1 MQLALGVIGGAVGG
15 FFGGPIG
22 AQAGF
27 LLGSMVGGL
36 LFRPKPPELPD
47 LKIQSGGYGKF
58 IPRIY
63 GRYRVAGTIIWAGP
77 ATQVTEDKKKAP
89 MQAAIIPLAIAL
101 CRGPITGV
109 TRIWANSKLVYDV
122 TNPANFQSISGSA
135 QMISGFTVYNGDE
148 LQMPDP
154 TMQSYL
160 GTGNVPA
167 HRGMAYVVFSALDL
181 LKYGNVIPQF
191 EFEVTTAAVMN
202 GVAGV
207 ASSFSYSF
215 TDGQSTAGAWQMPNI
230 TANGGVAMGVAQN
243 PFGAGRA
250 IEAQMSAY
258 GATQLPSLSYSFG
271 YNPLGDF
278 KGTSDV
284 AGFIDINNLRW
295 VYPDGT
301 FSTFAPSFYSS
312 SFNSYWRNGADF
324 YAAGTSTL
332 GVTSNVT
339 RSSMPAGFKT
349 VQPAGIVLATSASIT
364 NGFTIVGGTASCVYA
379 VGRDNNIYRFDRSTL
394 ATLATWPLTISGA
407 VTGAV
412 LDDDHIFIYAGGSS
426 QLLYMFRP
434 SQNTFTQLGS
444 IGDTNP
450 YSMTAISQNL
460 VMWSST
466 GTAQQWGNPYT
477 LRYFA
482 IGGLGNGVL
491 LSAIVSDI
499 CQGAGLQPTQFD
511 VSQLTDT
518 VLGYSITNYASGRT
532 GLDQLM
538 SLYFFDAVD
547 SEGKIKFVKR
557 GGAPV
562 VTIPWTDLG
571 VGDSGSV
578 DPIQEQ
584 IEDTHVLPRTF
595 TLTYK
600 GASTDYLEATQRAF
614 RSTTQTNLD
623 GAGQVPVVM
632 ADGEAATRAQSMLW
646 TAWVNRRQFTFSTPI
661 SYLKYEPTDVVTLT
675 DSDGTTYQCRLSK
688 CQFDGQGAI
697 SWTAAFE
704 GQTYPNLSQFM
715 AGAGASAGFVKQS
728 LPYSGPSILVP
739 LNVPPLR
746 NQDTAPGIYLAACGL
761 ASSWPGIAVEVSRD
775 GSTYSSLTTMRS
787 AATMGIVYG
796 TLGGWA
802 SIGIP
807 DESNTFVVNM
817 NNGTLGSITMTA
829 ALAGGSNV
837 AYVGGEILI
846 FRNAVLT
853 AANQYTLSGLLR
865 GLYGTEAFVNAHAAD
880 ERFVLLD
887 PTKLYLEG
895 LQVTDL
901 GNTLSYEY
909 QLADMF
915 YAQPTPIAQ
924 QQVTNGCCKP
934 FSPPLLRALYGSA
947 SSLNDVTVNWI
958 RRARV
963 NNQWVDGAD
972 VPLDESAETYQ
983 VYVYAGTTLKRTTVV
998 SGPFTATNAQPS
1010 AAQGTPSWVYSDAN
1024 IQADGFGVKGSGQT
1038 ITIKVAQNSDQGL
1051 LGDLSTTTI
1060 VR

>member
-15 FFGGPIG
+15 FFGGAPG

-27 LLGSMVGGL
+27 LLGSMIGAL
-36 LFRPKPPELPD
+36 LFQPKPPELPD

-58 IPRIY
+58 IPRLY
-63 GRYRVAGTIIWAGP
+63 GRYRVAGTVIWAGP

-148 LQMPDP
+148 NQMPDA

-181 LKYGNVIPQF
+181 LNYGNVIPQF

-202 GVAGV
+202 GVGGI

-230 TANGGVAMGVAQN
+230 TASGGIAMGVAQN
-243 PFGAGRA
+243 PFGASRA

-258 GATQLPSLSYSFG
+258 GSTQLPSISSSFG

-284 AGFIDINNLRW
+284 PGFIDINNNRW
-295 VYPDGT
+295 VMVDATY
-301 FSTFAPSFYSS
+301 STFASGFFSG

-324 YAAGTSTL
+324 YASGTSSL
-332 GVTSNVT
+332 GASRPVV
-339 RSSMPAGFKT
+339 RSSMPAAFKT
-349 VQPAGIVLATSASIT
+349 VQPAGIVLATSVSIA
-364 NGFTIVGGTASCVYA
+364 NGFTIVGGTASYVYA
-379 VGRDNNIYRFDRSTL
+379 AGGDGNLYRLDRNTL
-394 ATLATWPLTISGA
+394 ATVTTWPLAVSV

-412 LDDDHIFIYAGGSS
+412 LDDDHIFLYAGGSG

-434 SQNTFTQLGS
+434 SQNTTTQLGS

-482 IGGLGNGVL
+482 VGGLGNGVP
-491 LSAIVSDI
+491 LSAIVSDV
-499 CQGAGLQPTQFD
+499 CQGAGLLPTQFD

-518 VLGYSITNYASGRT
+518 VLGYAVTNYASGRAA
-532 GLDQLM
+532 LDYLM
-538 SLYFFDAVD
+538 AMYFFDAVD

-557 GGAPV
+557 GGAAA
-562 VTIPWTDLG
+562 VTVPWSDLG
-571 VGDSGSV
+571 VVSGGNS

-584 IEDTHVLPRTF
+584 IDDTHTLPRSF

-614 RSTTQTNLD
+614 RSTTQSNLD
-623 GAGQVPVVM
+623 SAAQVAIVL
-632 ADGEAATRAQSMLW
+632 ADGEAATRVQSMLW
-646 TAWVNRRQFTFSTPI
+646 TAWMNRRQFSFSTTM
-661 SYLKYEPTDVVTLT
+661 SYLVYEPTDVVTLT
-675 DSDGTTYQCRLSK
+675 DQDGTQYQCRLEK
-688 CQFDGQGAI
+688 CQYDGKGMLA
-697 SWTAAFE
+697 WTAAYE
-704 GQTYPNLSQFM
+704 GQTYPNLSQFI
-715 AGAGASAGFVKQS
+715 AGGGASAGFTKQT

-796 TLGGWA
+796 TLGAWA
-802 SIGIP
+802 SVGIP
-807 DESNTFVVNM
+807 DESNTIVVNM
-817 NNGTLGSITMTA
+817 NNGTLGSISMTA

-901 GNTLSYEY
+901 GNTLYYEY

-1010 AAQGTPSWVYSDAN
+1010 AAQGNPTWVYTDAN